1 MRNTRTTDLQIAL
14 QAQSSTYEHQ
24 KKGRAGKK
32 QFMFRSG
39 PSVVLSSCD
48 ERVCTAVTPRLRSL
62 LISLLIR
69 SSTVRFLL
77 CGSEFPEVPEVPE
90 VQKSSRTYT
99 ALLGGAVLGL
109 LSLSL
114 PLAPVAGHTLG
125 RTVFSL
131 TTGTASLF
139 EFFLFPSL
147 NCVM

>member
-39 PSVVLSSCD
+39 PSVVLSGD
-48 ERVCTAVTPRLRSL
+48 ERECTAVTPRLISL

>member
-1 MRNTRTTDLQIAL
+1 M
-14 QAQSSTYEHQ
+14 Y
-24 KKGRAGKK
+24 GRYSATAI
-32 QFMFRSG
+32 
-39 PSVVLSSCD
+39 PSDIPSDPGLG
-48 ERVCTAVTPRLRSL
+48 
-62 LISLLIR
+62 R

-99 ALLGGAVLGL
+99 ALLGGQCWLTLAV
-109 LSLSL
+109 
-114 PLAPVAGHTLG
+114 PVPAPVAGHTLG